1 MITKFEDKA
10 AIMYLITRGVP
21 YETIAAIFLC
31 RAYDVR
37 SIAEKMRRRKR
48 D

>member
-1 MITKFEDKA
+1 MITKFEDRA

-21 YETIAAIFLC
+21 YETIAATFLC

-37 SIAEKMRRRKR
+37 AIAEKMRRKR